1 VSSLECSCRTILQ
14 MISVLY
20 SHKCESSLLDCT
32 LLTADWYYSKEASAE
47 AATTVGFSQYSEH
60 ILCFIVSSGVTF
72 TGNPLLKL
80 VARVWD
86 WIYNSC
92 LLSYKKGTYAP
103 DKDSLGLQYRI
114 TEWSTQEPGTIR
126 SSGVAWW
133 VACLPLPYGAD
144 GPSVESYT
152 HARVLFPCWQ
162 LFCLSQ

>member
-1 VSSLECSCRTILQ
+1 
-14 MISVLY
+14 MYVLY
-20 SHKCESSLLDCT
+20 SYKCISSSLDCV
-32 LLTADWYYSKEASAE
+32 LLTCDNVGCRRVFQQGSEHCFCGSE

-60 ILCFIVSSGVTF
+60 ILCFILSSGVIF
-72 TGNPLLKL
+72 MGNPLLKL

-133 VACLPLPYGAD
+133 VACLPLPFGAD
-144 GPSVESYT
+144 GPSVESCT